1 MILTMNSANQSFWNV
16 DSKNEEKMK
25 ERKKEKRMRES
36 INSTNKR
43 FEKGRE
49 VKNKKIKFVVG
60 GCANGSQSG
69 LKGLL
74 SAAQKFW

>member
-16 DSKNEEKMK
+16 DSKNEGKMK

-36 INSTNKR
+36 INSANKR

-49 VKNKKIKFVVG
+49 VKNKK
-60 GCANGSQSG
+60 
-69 LKGLL
+69 
-74 SAAQKFW
+74 